1 MRKLL
6 FFITTFFILVT
17 QATETGLK
25 PRPLKHQK
33 TVDVKQGIAQECE
46 KLLTSCTRLIALLAE
61 QIDTLIKKL
70 KKIACGE
77 DQFFSKQ
84 KAVQLEKYKQ
94 ELIKMRERLEKT
106 VKDTEQELEAL
117 ERNFC

>member
-1 MRKLL
+1 MKQLL
-6 FFITTFFILVT
+6 LLSIFFILVT
-17 QATETGLK
+17 KTEETGLK

-33 TVDVKQGIAQECE
+33 TVDVKQTIAQECE

-61 QIDTLIKKL
+61 QIDIIVKKL
-70 KKIACGE
+70 KKLASGE

-84 KAVQLEKYKQ
+84 KSVQLEQYKQ
-94 ELIKMRERLEKT
+94 RLITMRERLEKT
-106 VKDTEQELEAL
+106 VKETEQELEAL